1 MRFSSTMLFIEALTI
16 CLFLTPLMRWAGTRL
31 GIVDQP
37 DAYRKFHTG
46 VIPRC
51 GGLAI
56 YISFLV
62 PVFIFLFFIKKESL
76 LATSNHYQVWVIVI
90 GGGIAMLMGLADDI
104 WNIRVRWKILFQII
118 AATVAYSGNLRI
130 DNLSNPFGSAIELGF
145 FSYPATLLWFFV
157 CMNAINIFDGL
168 DGLAA
173 GVSLFV
179 TLTLFGV
186 SLAFGNDTGV
196 FISACLSGAILGFL
210 VYNFSPASIFMGDS
224 GSMFIGFGIAALSL
238 VSSYKA
244 ETATA
249 LLIPVIALFL
259 PFFDLISAALR
270 RWSKFLPLTMP
281 DGKHLH
287 HVMMSKG
294 LSARRTVL
302 YLYIVCIILCGAA
315 LVIMFSRGGATA
327 AIVFIIGSVFLIGNH
342 FLKVVDIQEL
352 RKRITHDRLRH
363 QWNKKHVAKLIK
375 VTDQV
380 KTSKNLKDAWEYCA
394 VAFKNLELSS
404 ASLNIFENTEW
415 HTLQEWNQDA
425 LHIFGKQTSCGVSI
439 PWTWTLEY
447 PIQLKNKTRL
457 IILKLK
463 GMNDSSEIR
472 SIMPLLNDLAVEIS
486 KKNDFFKHS

>member
-1 MRFSSTMLFIEALTI
+1 
-16 CLFLTPLMRWAGTRL
+16 
-31 GIVDQP
+31 
-37 DAYRKFHTG
+37 
-46 VIPRC
+46 
-51 GGLAI
+51 
-56 YISFLV
+56 
-62 PVFIFLFFIKKESL
+62 
-76 LATSNHYQVWVIVI
+76 
-90 GGGIAMLMGLADDI
+90 
-104 WNIRVRWKILFQII
+104 
-118 AATVAYSGNLRI
+118 
-130 DNLSNPFGSAIELGF
+130 
-145 FSYPATLLWFFV
+145 
-157 CMNAINIFDGL
+157 MNAINIFDGL

-249 LLIPVIALFL
+249 LLIPIIALFL

-287 HVMMSKG
+287 HVLMSKG
-294 LSARRTVL
+294 LSTRRTVL

-315 LVIMFSRGGATA
+315 VVIMFSRSSATA

-352 RKRITHDRLRH
+352 RKRIVHDRLRH

-380 KTSKNLKDAWEYCA
+380 KASKNLKDAWEYCA

-415 HTLQEWNQDA
+415 HTLQEWKQDA
-425 LHIFGKQTSCGVSI
+425 SHIFGKQTSCGVSI

-447 PIQLKNKTRL
+447 PIQLKSETRL

-486 KKNDFFKHS
+486 KKNDSFESS